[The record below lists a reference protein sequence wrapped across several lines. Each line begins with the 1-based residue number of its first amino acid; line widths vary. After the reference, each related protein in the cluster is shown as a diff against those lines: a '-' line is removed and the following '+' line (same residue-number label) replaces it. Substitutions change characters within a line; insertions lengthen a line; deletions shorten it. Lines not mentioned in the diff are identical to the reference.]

1 MDLEVVT
8 VGTELLLGFTVD
20 SNSAEIGRQLAAV
33 GVRVSRRTSVPDD
46 AGAISDAVAA
56 ALGRSRVVL
65 ITGGLGPTRDDIT
78 KHTVAGLFDAPL
90 EFRDEIWQELVGRWA
105 RLGRRL
111 AEANRTQAMVPRGA
125 TVLPNRWGT
134 APGLWLEGGPG
145 VAIMLPGV
153 PREMR
158 GLLEHEV
165 VPRLASLA
173 GGRVIRSRTLR
184 TTGIPESSLSDRVG
198 PIEGELA
205 PVTLAYLPSLEG
217 VDLRVTSW
225 DTEPAEGDRRLA
237 AAIERLRLAAGH
249 HAYGEDEA
257 DLAAVLL
264 EAARSRGATIAV
276 AESCTGGLV
285 GGRLTAV
292 PGSSDVF
299 LGGVIAYHN
308 EAKQSLLGVPLEVL
322 EREGAVSEA
331 TARLMAEGAARHFG
345 ASAALAVT
353 GIAGPGGGTP
363 EKPVGT
369 ICFATSVEGVTQS
382 SRTILPGERHEI
394 RTRAAQLALYLL
406 LGRLR
411 GDGGAAVP

>member
-1 MDLEVVT
+1 VDLEVVT

-20 SNSAEIGRQLAAV
+20 SNSAEIGRQLARV
-33 GVRVSRRTSVPDD
+33 GIRVGRRTSVPDH
-46 AGAISDAVAA
+46 AGAIRDAVGA
-56 ALGRSRVVL
+56 ALRRSRVALV
-65 ITGGLGPTRDDIT
+65 TGGLGPTRDDIT
-78 KHTVAGLFDAPL
+78 KHAVAGLFGAPL
-90 EFRDEIWQELVGRWA
+90 EFRDDIWQELVERWA

-111 AEANRTQAMVPRGA
+111 AESNRTQAMVPRGA

-145 VAIMLPGV
+145 LVIMLPGV

-165 VPRLASLA
+165 VPRLAAQA
-173 GGRVIRSRTLR
+173 GPRVIRSRTLR

-198 PIEGELA
+198 SIEGELA

-217 VDLRVTSW
+217 VDLRLTCW
-225 DTEPAEGDRRLA
+225 DLEPEEADLRLA
-237 AAIERLRLAAGH
+237 AAVERLRQAAGSH
-249 HAYGEDEA
+249 VYGEEDA
-257 DLAAVLL
+257 DLAAVVLD
-264 EAARSRGATIAV
+264 AARRTGRTLAV

-308 EAKQSLLGVPLEVL
+308 EAKRTLLGVPADVL

-331 TARLMAEGAARHFG
+331 TARLMAEGVAQRLA
-345 ASAALAVT
+345 ASAAVAVT
-353 GIAGPGGGTP
+353 GIAGPAGGSP

-369 ICFATSVEGVTQS
+369 ICFASTIGGVTTS
-382 SRTILPGERHEI
+382 SRTILPGERHDI
-394 RTRAAQLALYLL
+394 RTRGTQLALYLL

-411 GDGGAAVP
+411 ADGAGAAP

>member
-20 SNSAEIGRQLAAV
+20 SNSAEIGRQLARV
-33 GVRVSRRTSVPDD
+33 GVRVARRTSVADD
-46 AGAISDAVAA
+46 AGAIRDAVGT
-56 ALGRSRVVL
+56 ALGRSRIVL

-78 KHTVAGLFDAPL
+78 KHAVAGLFDAPL
-90 EFRDEIWQELVGRWA
+90 EFRDQIWQDLVERWA

-145 VAIMLPGV
+145 LAIMLPGV

-165 VPRLASLA
+165 VPRLASQA
-173 GGRVIRSRTLR
+173 VGRVIRSRTLR

-198 PIEGELA
+198 PIEGELL

-217 VDLRVTSW
+217 VDLRVTCW
-225 DTEPAEGDRRLA
+225 DMEPGEADRRLA
-237 AAIERLRLAAGH
+237 AAIERLRQAAGSH
-249 HAYGEDEA
+249 VYGEEDA
-257 DLAAVLL
+257 DLAAVVLD
-264 EAARSRGATIAV
+264 AARGTGRTLAV

-285 GGRLTAV
+285 GGRLTAI

-308 EAKQSLLGVPLEVL
+308 EAKRTLLGVPADVL

-331 TARLMAEGAARHFG
+331 TARLMAEGAARRLG
-345 ASAALAVT
+345 ASAAVAVT
-353 GIAGPGGGTP
+353 GIAGPGGGSP

-369 ICFATSVEGVTQS
+369 ICFATTVGGATQS
-382 SRTILPGERHEI
+382 SRTILPGERHDI
-394 RTRAAQLALYLL
+394 RTRATQLALHLL
-406 LGRLR
+406 LGRLQTEGSDPPR
-411 GDGGAAVP
+411 